1 MTRAALFA
9 LAAGA
14 LAGCSPHGAS
24 KEPTAAQPKPAPAPV
39 IAGALPPAPVWAQ
52 PFMGKIITQLLPQKE
67 TCIGATDRQVGRYAG
82 PPAGS
87 AVDGWGWDKQANRPV
102 EHVLL
107 TDETLRVWGAGQGG
121 ETRPDVPKHLPS
133 VTSQQTGWRGAATAT
148 SGLVVAW
155 GLVDDGRAI
164 CPLGEAEL

>member
-1 MTRAALFA
+1 MTRAALSA

-14 LAGCSPHGAS
+14 LAACSPHGAS
-24 KEPTAAQPKPAPAPV
+24 TEPAATEPKAVSASV
-39 IAGALPPAPVWAQ
+39 IAGALPPAPAWAQ
-52 PFMGKIITQLLPQKE
+52 PFMGKIITQVLPQKE
-67 TCIGATDRQVGRYAG
+67 SCIGATDRQVGRFAG
-82 PPAGS
+82 SPAGS
-87 AVDGWGWDKQANRPV
+87 EVRGWGWDKQANRPV

-107 TDETLRVWGAGQGG
+107 TDETLRVWGAAQGG
-121 ETRPDVPKHLPS
+121 ATRPDVPKHLPE
-133 VTSQQTGWRGAATAT
+133 VTSLQTGWRGAAAAA